1 VAKATTRSSNT
12 HQNQVMSLCH
22 THEKILQPEPCGIF
36 TGKPVGNGD
45 SMLYP
50 AYVHLGDEQ
59 HAHGVTIPD
68 FPGCFSAADE
78 WDDLPHMIQEA
89 AEVYFEGED
98 IQIPAPSPLE
108 KLAASPD
115 FQGGVWLLVDI
126 DLAKLKV
133 KAKRVNI
140 TMSEKLLNDIDRYA
154 EQYHMTRSGL
164 LAQAADQYIH
174 RKQSA

>member
-1 VAKATTRSSNT
+1 
-12 HQNQVMSLCH
+12 
-22 THEKILQPEPCGIF
+22 
-36 TGKPVGNGD
+36 
-45 SMLYP
+45 MLYP
-50 AYVHLGDEQ
+50 AYVHLGDDK

-78 WDDLPHMIQEA
+78 WEDLPHMIQEA

-98 IQIPAPSPLE
+98 IPVPAPTSLE
-108 KLAASPD
+108 QLAANPEY
-115 FQGGVWLLVDI
+115 QGGVWLLVDI

-140 TMSEKLLNDIDRYA
+140 TMSEKLLNEIDRYA